1 VSAALSCL
9 LSYFSTARRKDVAG
23 SASLTALRW
32 PYASS
37 TLAIATEAEAYAG
50 EGHPMTT
57 SEKLQVVVAA
67 LLGVFGI
74 VMIAGVS
81 IQFFEGTSKY
91 SMVTDVLLTILLGI
105 LPLGYGVWLYRRVRQ
120 AVTRRTVDDSEKIVL
135 RLAQRR
141 QGVLTVAEVAAN
153 STLSVEQ
160 AKETLDQLNLKGFN
174 EMDVSDAGILVYKF
188 HFKTR

>member
-1 VSAALSCL
+1 
-9 LSYFSTARRKDVAG
+9 
-23 SASLTALRW
+23 
-32 PYASS
+32 
-37 TLAIATEAEAYAG
+37 
-50 EGHPMTT
+50 MTT
-57 SEKLQVVVAA
+57 NEKLQVVMAI
-67 LLGVFGI
+67 LLGVFGL

-81 IQFFEGTSKY
+81 IQFLEGTSKY
-91 SMVTDVLLTILLGI
+91 SMLTDGVLTVLLGI
-105 LPLGYGVWLYRRVRQ
+105 VPLVGGVWRYKRIRQ

-141 QGVLTVAEVAAN
+141 QGVLTVVEVAAN

>member
-1 VSAALSCL
+1 
-9 LSYFSTARRKDVAG
+9 
-23 SASLTALRW
+23 
-32 PYASS
+32 
-37 TLAIATEAEAYAG
+37 
-50 EGHPMTT
+50 MTT

-81 IQFFEGTSKY
+81 IQALEGTSKY
-91 SMVTDVLLTILLGI
+91 SMVTDGLLTGLFGI
-105 LPLGYGVWLYRRVRQ
+105 LPLVGGVWLYKRVRQ
-120 AVTRRTVDDSEKIVL
+120 AATRRTIDDSEKIVL
-135 RLAQRR
+135 RLAKRH
-141 QGVLTVAEVAAN
+141 QGVLTVVEVTVN

-174 EMDVSDAGILVYKF
+174 EMEVSDAGILVYKF

>member
-1 VSAALSCL
+1 
-9 LSYFSTARRKDVAG
+9 
-23 SASLTALRW
+23 
-32 PYASS
+32 
-37 TLAIATEAEAYAG
+37 
-50 EGHPMTT
+50 MTT

-67 LLGVFGI
+67 LLGVFGL
-74 VMIAGVS
+74 VMMVGVS
-81 IQFFEGTSKY
+81 IQALEGTSKY
-91 SMVTDVLLTILLGI
+91 SMVTDGVLTVLLGI
-105 LPLGYGVWLYRRVRQ
+105 VPLVSGVWRYKRVRQ

-141 QGVLTVAEVAAN
+141 QGILTVVEVAAN
-153 STLSVEQ
+153 SSLSVEQ

>member
-1 VSAALSCL
+1 
-9 LSYFSTARRKDVAG
+9 
-23 SASLTALRW
+23 
-32 PYASS
+32 
-37 TLAIATEAEAYAG
+37 
-50 EGHPMTT
+50 MTT
-57 SEKLQVVVAA
+57 SEKLQVVVAV
-67 LLGVFGI
+67 LLGVFGL
-74 VMIAGVS
+74 VMIVGVS
-81 IQFFEGTSKY
+81 IQFLEGTSKY
-91 SMVTDVLLTILLGI
+91 SMVTDGVLTVLLGI
-105 LPLGYGVWLYRRVRQ
+105 LPLVGGVWRYKRVRQ

-141 QGVLTVAEVAAN
+141 QGVLTVVEVAAN

>member
-1 VSAALSCL
+1 
-9 LSYFSTARRKDVAG
+9 
-23 SASLTALRW
+23 
-32 PYASS
+32 
-37 TLAIATEAEAYAG
+37 
-50 EGHPMTT
+50 MTT
-57 SEKLQVVVAA
+57 SEKLQVVVAG
-67 LLGVFGI
+67 LLGVFGL

-81 IQFFEGTSKY
+81 IQALEGTSKY
-91 SMVTDVLLTILLGI
+91 SRVTDGVLTVLLGI
-105 LPLGYGVWLYRRVRQ
+105 LPLVGGVWRYKRVRQ
-120 AVTRRTVDDSEKIVL
+120 AVTRRAVDDSEKIVL

-141 QGVLTVAEVAAN
+141 QGVLTVVEVAAN

>member
-1 VSAALSCL
+1 
-9 LSYFSTARRKDVAG
+9 
-23 SASLTALRW
+23 
-32 PYASS
+32 
-37 TLAIATEAEAYAG
+37 
-50 EGHPMTT
+50 MTT

-74 VMIAGVS
+74 VLIAGVS
-81 IQFFEGTSKY
+81 IQFLEGTSKY
-91 SMVTDVLLTILLGI
+91 STVTDVLLTILLGI

>member
-1 VSAALSCL
+1 
-9 LSYFSTARRKDVAG
+9 
-23 SASLTALRW
+23 
-32 PYASS
+32 
-37 TLAIATEAEAYAG
+37 
-50 EGHPMTT
+50 MTT

-74 VMIAGVS
+74 VLIAGVS
-81 IQFFEGTSKY
+81 IQCLEGTSKY
-91 SMVTDVLLTILLGI
+91 STVTDVLLTILLGI

>member
-1 VSAALSCL
+1 
-9 LSYFSTARRKDVAG
+9 
-23 SASLTALRW
+23 
-32 PYASS
+32 
-37 TLAIATEAEAYAG
+37 
-50 EGHPMTT
+50 MTT
-57 SEKLQVVVAA
+57 NEKLQVVVAV
-67 LLGVFGI
+67 LLGVFGL
-74 VMIAGVS
+74 VMIVGVS
-81 IQFFEGTSKY
+81 IQFLEGTSKY
-91 SMVTDVLLTILLGI
+91 SMVTDGVLTVLLGI
-105 LPLGYGVWLYRRVRQ
+105 VPLVGGVWRYKRVRQ

-141 QGVLTVAEVAAN
+141 QGVLTVVEVAAN

>member
-1 VSAALSCL
+1 
-9 LSYFSTARRKDVAG
+9 
-23 SASLTALRW
+23 
-32 PYASS
+32 
-37 TLAIATEAEAYAG
+37 
-50 EGHPMTT
+50 MTT

-67 LLGVFGI
+67 LLGVFGL
-74 VMIAGVS
+74 VMIVGVS
-81 IQFFEGTSKY
+81 IQALEGTSKY
-91 SMVTDVLLTILLGI
+91 SMVTDGVLTVLLGI
-105 LPLGYGVWLYRRVRQ
+105 VPLVSGVWRYKRVRQ

-141 QGVLTVAEVAAN
+141 QGILTVVEVAAN
-153 STLSVEQ
+153 SSLSVEQ

>member
-1 VSAALSCL
+1 
-9 LSYFSTARRKDVAG
+9 
-23 SASLTALRW
+23 
-32 PYASS
+32 
-37 TLAIATEAEAYAG
+37 
-50 EGHPMTT
+50 MTT

-67 LLGVFGI
+67 LLGVFGL
-74 VMIAGVS
+74 VMIVGVS
-81 IQFFEGTSKY
+81 IQFLEGTSKY
-91 SMVTDVLLTILLGI
+91 SMVTDGVLTVLLGI
-105 LPLGYGVWLYRRVRQ
+105 LPLVGGVWRYKRVRQ
-120 AVTRRTVDDSEKIVL
+120 AVTRRAVDDSEKIVL

-141 QGVLTVAEVAAN
+141 QGVLTVVEVAAN

>member
-1 VSAALSCL
+1 
-9 LSYFSTARRKDVAG
+9 
-23 SASLTALRW
+23 
-32 PYASS
+32 
-37 TLAIATEAEAYAG
+37 
-50 EGHPMTT
+50 MTT

-67 LLGVFGI
+67 LLSMFGL
-74 VMIAGVS
+74 VMIVGVS
-81 IQFFEGTSKY
+81 IQFLEGTSKY
-91 SMVTDVLLTILLGI
+91 SMVTDGVLTVLLGI
-105 LPLGYGVWLYRRVRQ
+105 LPLVGGVWRYKRIRQ

-141 QGVLTVAEVAAN
+141 QGVLTVVEVAAN

>member
-1 VSAALSCL
+1 
-9 LSYFSTARRKDVAG
+9 
-23 SASLTALRW
+23 
-32 PYASS
+32 
-37 TLAIATEAEAYAG
+37 
-50 EGHPMTT
+50 MTT

-81 IQFFEGTSKY
+81 IQFLEGTSKY
-91 SMVTDVLLTILLGI
+91 SRVTDGLLTVLFGI
-105 LPLGYGVWLYRRVRQ
+105 LPLVGGVWLYKRVRQ

>member
-1 VSAALSCL
+1 
-9 LSYFSTARRKDVAG
+9 
-23 SASLTALRW
+23 
-32 PYASS
+32 
-37 TLAIATEAEAYAG
+37 
-50 EGHPMTT
+50 MTT

-81 IQFFEGTSKY
+81 IQFLEGTSKY

-105 LPLGYGVWLYRRVRQ
+105 LPLGYSVWLYKRVRQ
-120 AVTRRTVDDSEKIVL
+120 AATRRTVDDSEKIVL
-135 RLAQRR
+135 RLAKRH
-141 QGVLTVAEVAAN
+141 QGVLTVVEVAAN

-188 HFKTR
+188 HFNKG